1 MTTEER
7 ILELRRWCREK
18 ASHCPK
24 LKHDIMDLYDLAV
37 TEIEDG
43 GSATHEINLCMSDV
57 EELIKEN
64 CN

>member
-7 ILELRRWCREK
+7 LLELRRWCREK
-18 ASHCPK
+18 ASNCPK
-24 LKHDIMDLYDLAV
+24 LKHDIMDLYDLAAM
-37 TEIEDG
+37 EIEDG

-57 EELIKEN
+57 QELIKEN